1 MPQTRRPLAQRRPP
15 ELRPRRQGRR
25 LRDPAELGDAA
36 LRHPGLWVRV
46 RQGERRRVRVLR
58 RRKLDGQRGV
68 QMRVLRVPEREIN
81 ENVPP
86 SLSLQLQTLDDD
98 VDVVCASDHE
108 GELEHDDRGDQ
119 GDPGAVQKGAR
130 RQVPRLD
137 EEQGAA
143 GTHRI
148 RTFNFR

>member
-1 MPQTRRPLAQRRPP
+1 
-15 ELRPRRQGRR
+15 
-25 LRDPAELGDAA
+25 
-36 LRHPGLWVRV
+36 
-46 RQGERRRVRVLR
+46 
-58 RRKLDGQRGV
+58 
-68 QMRVLRVPEREIN
+68 MRVLRLPEREIN